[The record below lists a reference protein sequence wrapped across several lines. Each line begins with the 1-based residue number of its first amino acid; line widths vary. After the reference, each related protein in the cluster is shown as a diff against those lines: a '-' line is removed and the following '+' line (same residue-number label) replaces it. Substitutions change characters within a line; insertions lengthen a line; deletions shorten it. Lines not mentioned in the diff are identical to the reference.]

1 MADTILRG
9 VSSDGT
15 IRIFSAETTELAGR
29 AQQIHH
35 SYPIATAALGRLLTA
50 AAMMGT
56 MLKGERDTVTLR
68 VKGDGPLGGVLAVG
82 NARGEVKGYSVNPGA
97 VLPDKV
103 PGKLNVGGA
112 VGKGTLSVI
121 CDLGLKEPYV
131 AQIEL
136 VSGEIAEDLTAYYA
150 ISEQVPSA
158 IALGVL
164 VDTDGSVIKAGGFIL
179 QLMPGSTD
187 EDAKKLEETIA
198 SLPSITTMLQENMSC
213 EDIIFRVTQGFDMLV
228 YNDAVT
234 PAYVCDCCR
243 ARVEK
248 ALISMGREEMQK
260 LIDEQ
265 GQAELTCQFCDKI
278 YNFDKKELTDLLHA
292 CLE

>member
-9 VSSDGT
+9 VSNDGT
-15 IRIFSAETTELAGR
+15 IRIFAAETTELVGR

-56 MLKGERDTVTLR
+56 MLKGERDTITLR

-198 SLPSITTMLQENMSC
+198 SLPPITTMLQENMSC

-243 ARVEK
+243 ERVEK